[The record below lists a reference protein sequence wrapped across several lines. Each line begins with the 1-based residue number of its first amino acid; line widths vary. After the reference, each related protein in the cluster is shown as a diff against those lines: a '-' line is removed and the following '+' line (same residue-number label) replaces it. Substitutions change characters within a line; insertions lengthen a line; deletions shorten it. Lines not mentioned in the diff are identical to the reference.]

1 MKRTIF
7 MMFLCIGSFY
17 GVFAQN
23 IVKGIVVD
31 SNSETPLQD
40 VVIQLKKTNI
50 SKITTNDGVFIVR
63 HLTNGS
69 YIVEITLKGYEPQN
83 FPIQFVG
90 KTIDLG
96 IIFLYENISEVE
108 DLSVITLTD
117 DELNDDSIAADNISG
132 LLQSS
137 KDIYLKTAAYE
148 FSASFFRIRGLDSD
162 NATLFINGI
171 EMNKIHN
178 GRPQWSNWGGLN
190 DVLKNQE
197 FTNGLTPSSYTF
209 GGVLGTTNINVRASE
224 ARAGGR
230 ISYASSNRSYVHRV
244 MASYASG
251 LLKNNWAFT
260 ISASKRAGVEG
271 FSDGTLYNANSLFLS
286 IEKKINKKHALNFT
300 GIYTPNRRGKS
311 SANTQEVYDLR
322 GIKYNSYW
330 GVQNGVIRNSR
341 IKEIVEPMLML
352 NHYWKISDKT
362 TLNTNIAYQFGKVG
376 NSRIDY
382 RGSKIDGTTN
392 GIPIV
397 VSLGGANPDPTYYQ
411 KLPSYQIRN
420 NNTGSAYELEQEFL
434 KNGQL
439 NWTHLYRANL
449 NSFNEGNS
457 TYVLYEDRN
466 DDQQFWIHS
475 IFEAELTNHV
485 LLNAS
490 LQYRKLRSEN
500 FAKVLDLL
508 GGTGFLDIDTFA
520 EGIDRQQSDLLHPN
534 RIVDVGDAFKYHFI
548 LNANVINGFVQTQ
561 FNYPKIDF
569 YTAASFSKTSY
580 QRNGLYQNGKFA
592 NTTESLGKS
601 KRLRFINFGI
611 KGGFTYKITGRHLLN
626 FNASYLTKAPV
637 LQNSF
642 SNSRVQNASVEGLT
656 NEKIST
662 ADASYIIRTP
672 LVQAKIT
679 GYISTNT
686 DATEVGFYYA
696 DGIGGSGNDF
706 TTFVQEIITEIDT
719 KHFGVEIGIEA
730 QITSSI
736 KLKGAAN
743 IGQYTYNNNPTLTLK
758 SETEKFEFD
767 TRPSNLKNY
776 KLAAGPQH
784 AYSVGFEY
792 RDPQFWWIGATIN
805 FFENAY
811 VDIAPLTRTSN
822 FSDDGGIPFND
833 YDPVLAK
840 QLLQQ
845 EKFDPYSVVNAVGGK
860 SWKINN
866 YYIGV
871 FASISNLLNTHY
883 KTGGFEQGR
892 NANFRELRDD
902 KSLKKPLFGTKY
914 WYGRGTSYFLNLT
927 IRF

>member
-767 TRPSNLKNY
+767 ARPSNLKNY